1 MHALREGETSHH
13 ISRLHNRQTVLL
25 GVRLRRK
32 GESWFSCRIIDISL
46 AGFRLTSYAKLHPG
60 MEIWIMFPGFEG
72 RKAIVTW
79 TANHEAGCRLE
90 QPLHPAIF
98 DHIVRMS
105 DPAAGR
111 G

>member
-1 MHALREGETSHH
+1 MQALREEATSHH

-25 GVRLRRK
+25 GVRLRRRK
-32 GESWFSCRIIDISL
+32 ESWFSCRILDMSL
-46 AGFRLTSYAKLHPG
+46 AGFRLTSFAKLMPG
-60 MEIWIMFPGFEG
+60 MEVWIMFPGFEG
-72 RKAIVTW
+72 RKATVTW
-79 TANHEAGCRLE
+79 VGNHEAGCRFE

-105 DPAAGR
+105 DPIGR